1 VFGTISHTLIGLV
14 NDLPAITFNP
24 LLIAAAIAGTIAL
37 FGTIGDYRH
46 SHRRNLDKVSLI
58 AWGKVSIFAMII
70 AIACLA
76 RGLHAGF

>member
-1 VFGTISHTLIGLV
+1 MFGIIIHALTSLV
-14 NDLPAITFNP
+14 NGLSTVTVNP

-37 FGTIGDYRH
+37 FGTIRDYRH
-46 SHRRNLDKVSLI
+46 SRRTDLNKVSLI

-76 RGLHAGF
+76 RGLRAGF